1 MSSTAE
7 HFKGRFNV
15 PLPVG
20 SFDDGPTLAD
30 FRASILAECQQMINR
45 AMRGINCTC
54 QKEPS
59 STTDRLQDLVVQA
72 LLPEPIQPGAVIMD
86 DSPYGVAGIAKKL
99 YELDAF
105 RQKYKSAESLAGNLG
120 STLNGLAE
128 DEDHGPVIRVPVV
141 LRHKSS
147 RNGNHYWKNKPT
159 WGYYRRTDAPKVYG
173 YAIIQ
178 AETGEDGQKVIIH
191 PNLGKGA
198 V

>member
-1 MSSTAE
+1 MTEINTFTSALQELRKDVLT
-7 HFKGRFNV
+7 
-15 PLPVG
+15 
-20 SFDDGPTLAD
+20 
-30 FRASILAECQQMINR
+30 ECQTMIER
-45 AMRGINCTC
+45 ATNAMLISVDDMIKNGCTC
-54 QKEPS
+54 GKTPNPIS

-72 LLPEPIQPGAVIMD
+72 LMPEPIQPGAVIMD
-86 DSPYGVAGIAKKL
+86 DSLYGVAGIAKKL

-128 DEDHGPVIRVPVV
+128 DEYHGPVIRVPVV

-159 WGYYRRTDAPKVYG
+159 WGYYRRTGAPTVRG

-191 PNLGKGA
+191 PNVGKGA